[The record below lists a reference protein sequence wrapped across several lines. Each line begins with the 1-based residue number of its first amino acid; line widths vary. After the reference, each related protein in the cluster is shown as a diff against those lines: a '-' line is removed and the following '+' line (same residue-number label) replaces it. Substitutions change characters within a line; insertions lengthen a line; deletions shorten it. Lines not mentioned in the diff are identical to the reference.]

1 MESSCACRSHRRAAA
16 ITRPR
21 GVAWRALRRL
31 PPLNEREPGQAGL
44 ALRWV
49 ILLLAAVNLAAGH
62 RELALERRAESGRP
76 ALVLAVAVAVVSVD
90 HHVQLI

>member
-1 MESSCACRSHRRAAA
+1 VPLAQTGGGDHPSAKGSPSVPCAGCRRSTSASPV
-16 ITRPR
+16 RP
-21 GVAWRALRRL
+21 GF
-31 PPLNEREPGQAGL
+31 

-62 RELALERRAESGRP
+62 RELALERRAESGRA
-76 ALVLAVAVAVVSVD
+76 ALVLAVAVDVVSVD